1 MPLLPNKYW
10 VGRTLDITPGRDSKI
25 MHGTDHVV
33 KAHEVRAPDHT
44 EQQGTP
50 KRTHKPFNSFLWGEL
65 YQRCTPDG
73 HAPYI
78 CKGVIANNQGG
89 GNPEPNHALKDI
101 VNDEVTA
108 KLPSKNG
115 V

>member
-1 MPLLPNKYW
+1 MY
-10 VGRTLDITPGRDSKI
+10 R
-25 MHGTDHVV
+25 TDHVV

-44 EQQGTP
+44 EQEGTP
-50 KRTHKPFNSFLWGEL
+50 KRTHKPFDSLLWGEL